1 MATWSG
7 RFVCG
12 GGACVAAWRD
22 AFKHLTCSPT
32 SSPSS
37 PSASLLLPLTFFLRY
52 VGFVAAFVTP
62 CVLLIAAIA
71 AFMGARKQYTM
82 KPPQGSVMSR
92 LIRVVR
98 LAYKKN
104 GCLRCVGACCLPA
117 RCRPRSG
124 AAVVGAG
131 GAGGAGAAGGASSG
145 ARGAKESTKESCLDA
160 ALSEDGVDPEDV
172 DNTKSIARL
181 VPIFLCLPAFWAL
194 FDQQGSAWVEQ
205 ARDMNLM
212 GMEPE
217 QMNVLNPSTWGGRL
231 CCRCWICEGR
241 GSGEGG
247 NGIQMVV
254 SAEGEVQGA
263 VGFIWHRTI
272 DSWCFRDEVTGF
284 YCVCRVLS
292 THEQRLCL

>member
-1 MATWSG
+1 MERDNVPRGLHLCHPLLAAPRLLTAGMCNDAYPPYPSYPSYPSLQ
-7 RFVCG
+7 
-12 GGACVAAWRD
+12 ACVTTRC
-22 AFKHLTCSPT
+22 LQCSCT
-32 SSPSS
+32 RHSLACGSFSLQLDFS
-37 PSASLLLPLTFFLRY
+37 LIASL
-52 VGFVAAFVTP
+52 
-62 CVLLIAAIA
+62 
-71 AFMGARKQYTM
+71 Q
-82 KPPQGSVMSR
+82 R
-92 LIRVVR
+92 LIM
-98 LAYKKN
+98 
-104 GCLRCVGACCLPA
+104 
-117 RCRPRSG
+117 
-124 AAVVGAG
+124 
-131 GAGGAGAAGGASSG
+131 
-145 ARGAKESTKESCLDA
+145 
-160 ALSEDGVDPEDV
+160 EDV

>member
-1 MATWSG
+1 
-7 RFVCG
+7 
-12 GGACVAAWRD
+12 
-22 AFKHLTCSPT
+22 
-32 SSPSS
+32 
-37 PSASLLLPLTFFLRY
+37 
-52 VGFVAAFVTP
+52 
-62 CVLLIAAIA
+62 
-71 AFMGARKQYTM
+71 MGARKQYTM

-104 GCLRCVGACCLPA
+104 GCMRCCCGCLTA

-131 GAGGAGAAGGASSG
+131 GAGGAGASRGASSG
-145 ARGAKESTKESCLDA
+145 ARGAKESCLDA

-217 QMNVLNPSTWGGRL
+217 QMNVLNPSTLRRGRGGGRL

-254 SAEGEVQGA
+254 SAE
-263 VGFIWHRTI
+263 
-272 DSWCFRDEVTGF
+272 
-284 YCVCRVLS
+284 
-292 THEQRLCL
+292 